1 MSPSQLWLSH
11 THWRALDYLDILPN
25 DVMKIINRKVQ
36 DAQIIRRRTERKEK
50 KKIQREKKRI
60 ADNKKMIYS
69 KFVYL
74 YQKHLFLED
83 KKEEN
88 RLRKLREK
96 KVSEQHK
103 YLVTLRDIVYD
114 VKNTI
119 DNILEIQFCIGGEI
133 PYMTVIYSMNGNVYE
148 KEF

>member
-1 MSPSQLWLSH
+1 MN
-11 THWRALDYLDILPN
+11 YLDILPN

-36 DAQIIRRRTERKEK
+36 DAQIIKRRIERKENK
-50 KKIQREKKRI
+50 RIQREKNKI
-60 ADNKKMIYS
+60 ADKKKLIYS

-74 YQKHLFLED
+74 YQKHLFLEE

-88 RLRKLREK
+88 RLIKLREK
-96 KVSEQHK
+96 KVNEQHE

-119 DNILEIQFCIGGEI
+119 DDILEIEFCIGGEI
-133 PYMTVIYSMNGNVYE
+133 PYMTVKYSNNGNVHE
-148 KEF
+148 KKFF

>member
-1 MSPSQLWLSH
+1 MN
-11 THWRALDYLDILPN
+11 YLDILPN

-36 DAQIIRRRTERKEK
+36 EAQIIKRRTERKENK
-50 KKIQREKKRI
+50 KLQREKKRI

-96 KVSEQHK
+96 KVNEQHK

-114 VKNTI
+114 VKKTI
-119 DNILEIQFCIGGEI
+119 DNILEIEFCIGGEI
-133 PYMTVIYSMNGNVYE
+133 PYMTVKYSNNGNVHE
-148 KEF
+148 KKFF

>member
-1 MSPSQLWLSH
+1 MN
-11 THWRALDYLDILPN
+11 YLDILPN

-36 DAQIIRRRTERKEK
+36 DAQIIKRRIERKEN

-69 KFVYL
+69 KFVCL
-74 YQKHLFLED
+74 YQKHLFLEE
-83 KKEEN
+83 KKEKEI
-88 RLRKLREK
+88 LRKLREK
-96 KVSEQHK
+96 KANEQHK

-119 DNILEIQFCIGGEI
+119 DNILEIEFCIGGEI
-133 PYMTVIYSMNGNVYE
+133 PYMTVKYSNNGNVHE
-148 KEF
+148 KKFF

>member
-1 MSPSQLWLSH
+1 MN
-11 THWRALDYLDILPN
+11 YLDILPN

-36 DAQIIRRRTERKEK
+36 DAQIIKRRTERKEN

-69 KFVYL
+69 KFVCL
-74 YQKHLFLED
+74 YQKHLFLEE
-83 KKEEN
+83 KKEKE

-96 KVSEQHK
+96 KANEQHK

-119 DNILEIQFCIGGEI
+119 DNILEIEFCIGGEI
-133 PYMTVIYSMNGNVYE
+133 PYMTVKYSNNGNVHE
-148 KEF
+148 KKFF

>member
-1 MSPSQLWLSH
+1 MN
-11 THWRALDYLDILPN
+11 YLDILPN

-36 DAQIIRRRTERKEK
+36 DAQIIKRRTERKGN
-50 KKIQREKKRI
+50 KKIQGEKKLI

-74 YQKHLFLED
+74 YQKHLFLEE

-88 RLRKLREK
+88 RLIKLREK
-96 KVSEQHK
+96 KVNEQHE

-119 DNILEIQFCIGGEI
+119 DDILEIEFCIGGEI
-133 PYMTVIYSMNGNVYE
+133 PYMTVKYSNNGNVHE
-148 KEF
+148 KKFF

>member
-1 MSPSQLWLSH
+1 MN
-11 THWRALDYLDILPN
+11 YLDILPN

-36 DAQIIRRRTERKEK
+36 DAQIIKRRTERKEN

-69 KFVYL
+69 NFFCL
-74 YQKHLFLED
+74 YQKHLFLEE
-83 KKEEN
+83 KKEKE

-96 KVSEQHK
+96 KANEQHK

-119 DNILEIQFCIGGEI
+119 DNILEIEFCIGGEI
-133 PYMTVIYSMNGNVYE
+133 PYMTVKYSNNGNVHE
-148 KEF
+148 KKFF

>member
-1 MSPSQLWLSH
+1 MN
-11 THWRALDYLDILPN
+11 YLDILPN

-36 DAQIIRRRTERKEK
+36 DAQIIKRRTERKEN

-69 KFVYL
+69 KFIYL
-74 YQKHLFLED
+74 YQQHLFLEE

-88 RLRKLREK
+88 RLIKLREK
-96 KVSEQHK
+96 KVNEQHE

-119 DNILEIQFCIGGEI
+119 DDILEIEFCIGGEI
-133 PYMTVIYSMNGNVYE
+133 PYMTVIYSNNGNVHE
-148 KEF
+148 KKFF

>member
-1 MSPSQLWLSH
+1 MN
-11 THWRALDYLDILPN
+11 YLDILPN

-36 DAQIIRRRTERKEK
+36 DAQIIKRRIERKEN

-69 KFVYL
+69 KFIYL
-74 YQKHLFLED
+74 YQQHLFLEE

-88 RLRKLREK
+88 RSIKLQEK
-96 KVSEQHK
+96 KVNEQYK

-119 DNILEIQFCIGGEI
+119 DDILEIEFCIGGEI
-133 PYMTVIYSMNGNVYE
+133 PYMTVYYYMNGNVYE
-148 KEF
+148 KKFF